1 MLKKL
6 LLAVSAMALV
16 LGVFALPVSAVDT
29 DADVSWLN
37 GLTRKV
43 DICIGS
49 TRIGPRLKYGKVLW
63 LDNVPAGTYAF
74 KVRAAARV
82 KCRGQKLASVTPTF
96 TGGGNHTLVIWKPY
110 STVKVKLF
118 DNDLSVPAAGKSTV
132 TVRHTARRPGAID
145 VWMWAG
151 VKAAEADFSPTVK
164 GLKKGQSSAAV
175 TVPAGQIFMDVYAT
189 KTTRYFSWEGYWGY
203 AEPDTAS
210 HAYLIGAKKS
220 NFKIVRLW
228 QPGVLPA
235 P

>member
-6 LLAVSAMALV
+6 LLGISATALV
-16 LGVFALPVSAVDT
+16 LGVLAVPASAADPT
-29 DADVSWLN
+29 ADASWLN

-43 DICIGS
+43 DVCIGGA
-49 TRIGPRLKYGKVLW
+49 RVGPRLKYGQVAW
-63 LDNVPAGTYAF
+63 MNDVPPGTYTF

-82 KCRGQKLASVTPTF
+82 KCRGQKLASLTPTF
-96 TGGGNHTLVIWKPY
+96 VEGGNSTLVVWKPY
-110 STVKVKLF
+110 STIKVKVF
-118 DNDLSVPAAGKSTV
+118 NNDLSLPGAGKSTV
-132 TVRHTARRPGAID
+132 TVRHMARRPGAVD

-164 GLKKGQSSAAV
+164 GLKKGHSSAAV
-175 TVPAGQIFMDVYAT
+175 TVPAGQILMDVYAT
-189 KTTRYFSWEGYWGY
+189 KRTRYFSWEGYWGY

-220 NFKIVRLW
+220 NFKVVRLW
-228 QPGVLPA
+228 QPGVLLA